1 MRSEPAAAAG
11 AGRRRLEAVPLIAIT
26 DTAMAPG
33 PLLVERLERLCG
45 LAREGTVLVQ
55 LRDLALTTR
64 ARLDLGRELRA
75 LTRRWGQLLAVN
87 DRLDLAGL
95 LEADALHLGER
106 ALETSDA
113 RRLAGALPIVRACH
127 EPARVAEVDAD
138 AVVLSP
144 VCAARKGTP
153 ALGVEG
159 LRRAGCA
166 LRAVPRGP
174 LLFALGGV
182 DETNAAR
189 CLEAGAHGVACIG
202 AILDGRHPGA
212 LLRAL
217 AIERPLSRGE
227 HRPAVPL
234 R

>member
-1 MRSEPAAAAG
+1 MRSERFAASG
-11 AGRRRLEAVPLIAIT
+11 AGRRALEAVRLIAIT
-26 DTAMAPG
+26 DTTVAPG
-33 PLLVERLERLCG
+33 PLLIERLERLCG

-55 LRDLALTTR
+55 LRDLGLTAR
-64 ARLDLGRELRA
+64 ARLQLGRELRE

-87 DRLDLAGL
+87 DRLDLAVL

-106 ALETSDA
+106 ALETPDA

-127 EPARVAEVDAD
+127 EPPRVAEVDAD

-144 VCAARKGTP
+144 VCQARKGTP

-159 LRRAGCA
+159 LRRAVSSLGA
-166 LRAVPRGP
+166 APGSP

-189 CLEAGAHGVACIG
+189 WLESGAHGVACVG
-202 AILDGRHPGA
+202 ALLDGRHPRA

-217 AIERPLSRGE
+217 DIDRPLSRGE
-227 HRPAVPL
+227 HPPVEPL
-234 R
+234 A